1 MPPFHFLILERIFWQ
16 IPGDLFVWWRGLQFD
31 GTTEAPFFLFPGF
44 SEKRKKEKKRKE
56 NQAFGTPNWPIWDQ
70 EACGE
75 RPEGDY
81 GSVTPICASNGWN
94 FLPRIWRNGAS
105 GSTTSI
111 RARTAICQYAKT
123 FHNRWFRRW
132 RWHESSIGCC
142 RVGRKW
148 CDNFSRSIIPNSD
161 KVEIGMIVI
170 ISSILMGQTRMFAKM
185 LGLISEVTKIG
196 SEAAN
201 VPFDDPKEQFNQ
213 HQGISLHSISYP
225 PIVMYILYTLRQLL
239 SCIHLL

>member
-1 MPPFHFLILERIFWQ
+1 
-16 IPGDLFVWWRGLQFD
+16 
-31 GTTEAPFFLFPGF
+31 
-44 SEKRKKEKKRKE
+44 
-56 NQAFGTPNWPIWDQ
+56 
-70 EACGE
+70 
-75 RPEGDY
+75 
-81 GSVTPICASNGWN
+81 
-94 FLPRIWRNGAS
+94 
-105 GSTTSI
+105 
-111 RARTAICQYAKT
+111 
-123 FHNRWFRRW
+123 
-132 RWHESSIGCC
+132 
-142 RVGRKW
+142 
-148 CDNFSRSIIPNSD
+148 
-161 KVEIGMIVI
+161 MIVI